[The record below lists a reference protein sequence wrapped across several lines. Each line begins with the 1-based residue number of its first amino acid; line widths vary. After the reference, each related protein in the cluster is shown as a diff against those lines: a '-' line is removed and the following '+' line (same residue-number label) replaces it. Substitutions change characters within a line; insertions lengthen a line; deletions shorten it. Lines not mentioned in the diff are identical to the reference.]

1 MAFTSWR
8 GTGSAKNTSDRQTRR
23 GGFFIR
29 FVHVSRSLRSHIGAF
44 WRPPPPKLSGWSPH
58 RHSGARCC
66 RLQVDMRYCGTRVA
80 NESRR
85 GRNGVTDS
93 GGLHVS
99 GRNRA
104 ADTRNDQ
111 ENAPRATVRGKEH
124 RFGACLSLPE
134 RCTAVRNAAVRDAAC
149 GDRARTTRGAGAR
162 RP

>member
-1 MAFTSWR
+1 MLRIPQTGRPGGVDSSLDLYTSR
-8 GTGSAKNTSDRQTRR
+8 ARSALTS
-23 GGFFIR
+23 GHF
-29 FVHVSRSLRSHIGAF
+29 GA
-44 WRPPPPKLSGWSPH
+44 PPPKLSGWSPH